1 MTMYQ
6 HLDASTNY
14 PERTKGLKGAAFG
27 MPLSEGNIRK
37 ARGYVASL
45 LDADTDIATPKTF
58 RLVTPAAS
66 ATPTANYKVF
76 LRNIR
81 VTAGAS
87 GVTIEVL
94 EAPTVN
100 AAGTAVARI
109 CKDRITA
116 STAQCTAFEDTTTT
130 ADGTIVYNGRI
141 PAAGGEHV
149 FGGMVLKQGV
159 SYIVRVTAIADN
171 TVASASIEWDEEPDA

>member
-1 MTMYQ
+1 MTMHQ
-6 HLDASTNY
+6 NQNALTGY
-14 PERTKGLKGAAFG
+14 PDRNKGLRGANFE
-27 MPLSEGNIRK
+27 MPLAEGNVRTAKGFI
-37 ARGYVASL
+37 ASL

-58 RLVTPAAS
+58 RIKTPAAS
-66 ATPTANYKVF
+66 TTPTSNIKVF
-76 LRNIR
+76 LRGVR

-87 GVTIEVL
+87 GVTIELL

-116 STAQCTAFEDTTTT
+116 GTATVTAFEDTTTT

-149 FGGMVLKQGV
+149 FGGMVLKQDTH
-159 SYIVRVTAIADN
+159 YIVRLTAIADN
-171 TVASASIEWDEEPDA
+171 TVCSASIEWDEEADA